1 MYNSKKTR
9 KELLNEIEKLKKMV
23 NEFKKKRSITREDQ
37 LKLALIDK
45 APFTLWA
52 CNRDF
57 KIALWNGNCE
67 SIYQFKKED
76 AIGKNYLT
84 LFVGKPE
91 RYQSEMDCI
100 KMIDEDYI
108 QKNFLAWDISKV
120 GNRRTMLTNC
130 FRIWDEDNQEYLQ
143 AEIALEISDLA
154 LSDREH
160 RTLRELGI
168 SRQAEMKKMIDL
180 KKSNLLY
187 LLQDIYTRKVINI
200 DRKSQEIYKYKSE
213 IEKGGLNK
221 DRVNKLTKKKI
232 DSINEEKAYVKNRN
246 KELAEKIINEK
257 EQKKIL
263 IIEKEIKNFDE
274 EDFRYI

>member
-1 MYNSKKTR
+1 MDNSKKTK
-9 KELLNEIEKLKKMV
+9 KELLNEIKKLKKMV
-23 NEFKKKRSITREDQ
+23 NEFNKKRLITREDQ
-37 LKLALIDK
+37 LKLAVIDK

-57 KIALWNGNCE
+57 EIVLWTGICE

-84 LFVGKPE
+84 LFVDEPE

-100 KMIDEDYI
+100 NMIDEDYI
-108 QKNFLAWDISKV
+108 QKNFLAWDISKN
-120 GNRRTMLTNC
+120 GKRRTMLTNC

-143 AEIALEISDLA
+143 AEIALEISDLE

-168 SRQAEMKKMIDL
+168 SRQAEMKKMLDL

-187 LLQDIYTRKVINI
+187 LLQDIYTRKVVNI

-213 IEKGGLNK
+213 IEKESLNK
-221 DRVNKLTKKKI
+221 DQVNKLTKEKI
-232 DSINEEKAYVKNRN
+232 DSINEERAYVKNRN